1 MSKLEKEGTKL
12 AFFKFLSWII
22 GQNENSSHL
31 LQISKEKKNMGK
43 QRRRMQQPVV
53 TFF

>member
-1 MSKLEKEGTKL
+1 MSKLEKEETKL

-31 LQISKEKKNMGK
+31 LQISKEKTWETGEEDALAGCDI
-43 QRRRMQQPVV
+43 
-53 TFF
+53 F

>member
-12 AFFKFLSWII
+12 VFFKFSSWII

-31 LQISKEKKNMGK
+31 LQISKEKKRGETGEDDA
-43 QRRRMQQPVV
+43 VAGCDI
-53 TFF
+53 F

>member
-31 LQISKEKKNMGK
+31 LQISKAKNVGN
-43 QRRRMQQPVV
+43 REGGCSSRL
-53 TFF
+53 